1 MKRLQDRLALVTGA
15 ASGIGRTVCGLFA
28 REGARVFCADLRPE
42 GAEATA
48 RAIREEFG
56 SPEETVAASGVD
68 VSNGESVDRLFARV
82 RQDWGALDILV
93 NCAGIFEMGTVAE
106 IDEAHWDRMLA
117 VNLKGVFLCCR
128 AALPLMRGRPGA
140 SIVNL
145 ASVSGRT
152 KSFFAGPHY
161 SASKAGVIGFTMTM
175 AAQSAHLGVRVNAVA
190 PGTIETPMTAV
201 YEREQVDRI
210 VGSTPMGRFGRAE
223 EVAHAILFLASD
235 EASFITGETLNV
247 NGGSFM
253 V

>member
-28 REGARVFCADLRPE
+28 REGARVFCADLRSD

-56 SPEETVAASGVD
+56 SPDAATASDVD
-68 VSNGESVDRLFARV
+68 VSNGESVERLFARV
-82 RQDWGALDILV
+82 RQEWGALDILV
-93 NCAGIFEMGTVAE
+93 NCAGIFEMGTVTE
-106 IDEAHWDRMLA
+106 MDEAQWDRMLA
-117 VNLKGVFLCCR
+117 VNLKGVFLCCQ

-175 AAQSAHLGVRVNAVA
+175 AAQSAPLGIRVNAVA
-190 PGTIETPMTAV
+190 PGTIDTPMTAV
-201 YEREQVDRI
+201 YAPEQVDRI
-210 VGSTPMGRFGRAE
+210 VGSTPLRRFGRAD
-223 EVAHAILFLASD
+223 EVANAILFLASD

>member
-1 MKRLQDRLALVTGA
+1 MTAAVRIPAMMTGA
-15 ASGIGRTVCGLFA
+15 ASGIGRTVCRLFA
-28 REGARVFCADLRPE
+28 REGARVFCTDLRSD
-42 GAEATA
+42 GAETTA
-48 RAIREEFG
+48 RGIAEEFS
-56 SPEETVAASGVD
+56 SPEAVAASGVD
-68 VSNGESVDRLFARV
+68 VANRESVERLFARV
-82 RQDWGALDILV
+82 RQEWGALDILV
-93 NCAGIFEMGTVAE
+93 NCAGIFEMGTVTE
-106 IDEAHWDRMLA
+106 IDEAQWDRMLA

-128 AALPLMRGRPGA
+128 AALPLMRGRRGA

-175 AAQSAHLGVRVNAVA
+175 AVQSAPLGIRVNAVA

-201 YEREQVDRI
+201 YAPEQVDRI
-210 VGSTPMGRFGRAE
+210 VGSTPLGRFGHAE
-223 EVAHAILFLASD
+223 EVANAILFLASD
-235 EASFITGETLNV
+235 EASFVTGETLNV